1 MMNKKHKKIYKNVEK
16 KIYFK
21 NININ
26 NLKPNTINNLK
37 KKYKYNIKCH
47 NFLLSNNGIYI
58 LKNNFLKKY
67 NYISVILNE
76 TNNLIEINQYLKYKQ
91 DCFQIPFKHHK
102 LTIKEISFNINNYL
116 LTFELIDGKINDF
129 YIKTNNS
136 LNILDILMIKEMS
149 YIKNLLI

>member
-1 MMNKKHKKIYKNVEK
+1 MNKKHKKIYKNVEK

>member
-47 NFLLSNNGIYI
+47 NFLLSNNE
-58 LKNNFLKKY
+58 KK
-67 NYISVILNE
+67 
-76 TNNLIEINQYLKYKQ
+76 
-91 DCFQIPFKHHK
+91 
-102 LTIKEISFNINNYL
+102 
-116 LTFELIDGKINDF
+116 
-129 YIKTNNS
+129 
-136 LNILDILMIKEMS
+136 
-149 YIKNLLI
+149 